1 LEVSEFQH
9 ALHRGLGRAI
19 LHLQKHD
26 STPYRDVILQACLKN
41 TIYDRQS
48 EGGKSVYMMDIIRL
62 TNEKTYYRHH
72 ILQAASWI
80 NSNTDKYDA
89 DHLLDMTFE
98 FAARGNK
105 KARQILYD
113 VFSKHISIANL
124 WWSTRLIHLDKFEG
138 LSFVLNRLKNMD
150 LNASHF
156 SAVNGILHVA
166 EKIIGVDVYAKQ
178 LEQARKHDSQI
189 DDFLNTLENTRQQD
203 RRSRTFTTANC
214 TYEELQRHLEDE
226 TRGGFSFWGSG
237 ADEQSLIRAA
247 HDLLQ
252 EAEPVR
258 IKKYLEIFYET
269 PFPLEPQLLFPFVY
283 HPDNHNRPIAIQAL
297 RALKNIQHPSVRE
310 FALKLIGENHF
321 AGSAVGLLE
330 HNLEDEDWQLIEAV
344 TKRSLADIDYHEL
357 QINVRDVFKSH
368 RTKQATQSLLNL
380 YENGRCSFCREYV
393 VAELHNL
400 DALSDTIRE
409 ECLYD
414 SNMDIRA
421 LAKRNF
427 EPKAK

>member
-19 LHLQKHD
+19 LHLQNHD
-26 STPYRDVILQACLKN
+26 STPYRDVILQACIKN
-41 TIYDRQS
+41 TVYDRQI
-48 EGGKSVYMMDIIRL
+48 EGSKATYIKDIIRL
-62 TNEKTYYRHH
+62 TNEKRYYQHH

-80 NSNTDKYDA
+80 NSNTDDYDA
-89 DHLLDMTFE
+89 DHLLDMTYQ
-98 FAARGNK
+98 FAARGNE

-113 VFSKHISIANL
+113 VFAKYISITNL
-124 WWSTRLIHLDKFEG
+124 WWSTRIIYLDKFEG
-138 LSFVLNRLKNMD
+138 LLFVLNRLNDMP
-150 LNASHF
+150 LISSHL
-156 SAVNGILHVA
+156 SEVNGILHVA
-166 EKIIGVDVYAKQ
+166 ERVIGAETYTEKMG
-178 LEQARKHDSQI
+178 QARKRNSQI

-214 TYEELQRHLEDE
+214 TYEELQRHLDE
-226 TRGGFSFWGSG
+226 TRVGFSFWGSQ
-237 ADEQSLIRAA
+237 ADEQSLIRVAY
-247 HDLLQ
+247 DLLQ

-269 PFPLEPQLLFPFVY
+269 SFPLEPQSLFPFVY

-310 FALKLIGENHF
+310 FALKLIAENHF

-368 RTKQATQSLLNL
+368 PTKQATQSLLNL

-393 VAELHNL
+393 VAELHTL
-400 DALSDTIRE
+400 DTLPDSIRE

-427 EPKAK
+427 EPETK